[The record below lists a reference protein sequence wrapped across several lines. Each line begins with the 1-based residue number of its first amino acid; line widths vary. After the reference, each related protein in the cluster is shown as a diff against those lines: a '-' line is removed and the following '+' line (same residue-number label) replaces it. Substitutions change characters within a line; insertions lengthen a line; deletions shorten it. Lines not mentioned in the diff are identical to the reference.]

1 MIFFN
6 FHTKIFQFKNV
17 SIMLL
22 LNDSLQALQNLQRIL
37 QSQLA
42 NVNPIHLQQAIQRQQ
57 VPESLNDVTKW
68 KIFLNDYNL
77 YLRNSFFIS
86 ETS

>member
-1 MIFFN
+1 
-6 FHTKIFQFKNV
+6 
-17 SIMLL
+17 MLL

>member
-1 MIFFN
+1 M
-6 FHTKIFQFKNV
+6 V
-17 SIMLL
+17 L